1 MAILEELICL
11 WLVSGD
17 TSEKQEAA
25 TLKLGSIEIEENLT
39 EESPE
44 APWWAKLKKKHGNM
58 TEDEEEGST
67 TEPTYSTFSWVEETP
82 GETSTT
88 TTTRP
93 STIFATS
100 PASPTSSSAP
110 SKPDMSSAMTES
122 TTKGTKK
129 EVFFLVF

>member
-1 MAILEELICL
+1 MAILEALICL

-25 TLKLGSIEIEENLT
+25 TLKLGSIEIEDNLT
-39 EESPE
+39 EESLK
-44 APWWAKLKKKHGNM
+44 APWWSKLKKKHGDM
-58 TEDEEEGST
+58 TEEEEEGST
-67 TEPTYSTFSWVEETP
+67 TERTYSTFSWVEETP
-82 GETSTT
+82 GVTIT

-122 TTKGTKK
+122 TTKGTIKG
-129 EVFFLVF
+129 FCLVF